1 MKHVLQNV
9 FSIMTVV
16 EGFRGKLEAR
26 RVSNAENVQDVEG
39 VSRCFR
45 MGIPNKHSLVVVR
58 LFHNTSCVVL

>member
-1 MKHVLQNV
+1 
-9 FSIMTVV
+9 MTVV

-39 VSRCFR
+39 VSR